1 MTSGNATHQAAVLGA
16 MASPSSGGISLD
28 DLASRLPIA
37 RKAIAKAAGKLIQ
50 RGYVERA
57 EAGVYALT
65 LTGREALA
73 EGKSLKSGPHRGLRK
88 HPVYRDTLT
97 QRAWAAMR
105 LQPRFTLGDLVTLA
119 AKEDDGQPGK
129 SLQRFVHRLKATG
142 YVVELPA
149 RAKGVAPTS
158 PGCKV
163 FRLVR
168 DSGDQAPRWLDRQ
181 QAMKDWNT
189 REVFPARQPQ
199 EAAS

>member
-1 MTSGNATHQAAVLGA
+1 MACGIATHQIAVMGAIGARMVTLDELAAA
-16 MASPSSGGISLD
+16 
-28 DLASRLPIA
+28 LPIA
-37 RKAIAKAAGKLIQ
+37 RKAIAKAAGKLIA
-50 RGYVERA
+50 RSYVERA

-105 LQPRFTLGDLVTLA
+105 LQPRFKIGDLVTLA
-119 AKEDDGQPGK
+119 AREGDGQPEK

-149 RAKGVAPTS
+149 RAKGVSETS
-158 PGCKV
+158 PGFKV

-168 DSGDQAPRWLDRQ
+168 DSGDQAPRWLDKQ
-181 QAMKDWNT
+181 KAMKDWNT
-189 REVFPARQPQ
+189 REVFASRQPQ
-199 EAAS
+199 EGAP